1 MFAKS
6 RDGVLH
12 SRYSRLHTTWQTPY
26 IAIFFI
32 WFVGVVLLFSSSYLS
47 SVNEILETSIS
58 AMGYQI
64 CFYLSITGLACAW
77 HFRDSIRTQFS
88 KSITKV
94 IWPLLSSLFLIFV
107 LFYSI
112 LDADRLTNIVG
123 IGGIVLGIIPFLLQ
137 KTSLYKK

>member
-12 SRYSRLHTTWQTPY
+12 SRYSRLHATWQTPY

-32 WFVGVVLLFSSSYLS
+32 WFVGIVLLFSSSYLS

-77 HFRDSIRTQFS
+77 HFRKSLKEHFS
-88 KSITKV
+88 RSITKV

-107 LFYSI
+107 LAYSI

-123 IGGIVLGIIPFLLQ
+123 IGGIVL
-137 KTSLYKK
+137 